1 MGNKSLPT
9 VKEVEVVG
17 TQPKPADLQ
26 KMEFLESTAD
36 IAITPVTYLVK
47 IELEDADIAYTGQ
60 GFSVY
65 VGNERIEKY
74 AGYKDGIYF
83 KVNDPRCFEEH
94 AGDEIRLS
102 LDDETVVDTGKTLQ
116 MEAVTSFS
124 EALGMDAEL
133 PTQEQVLKGEREPR

>member
-1 MGNKSLPT
+1 MGYQILPT

-17 TQPKPADLQ
+17 TQPKPADLK
-26 KMEFLESTAD
+26 KMAFLESTAN
-36 IAITPVTYLVK
+36 IEITPVTYIVK
-47 IELEDADIAYTGQ
+47 IELEDADLGYSGQ

-83 KVNDPRCFEEH
+83 KISDPRFFEEH

-102 LDDETVVDTGKTLQ
+102 FDDETVVDTGKTLQ
-116 MEAVTSFS
+116 TEAATRFA
-124 EALGMDAEL
+124 EALNINAEL
-133 PTQEQVLKGEREPR
+133 PTQEEVLQGEREPG